1 LHKVLASKAVAAW
14 NLHELAGDVDAFIL
28 YSSAAG
34 VLGDAGQANYAAANV
49 FLDALAAHRKAR
61 GLPAQSLAWGFWEQ
75 RSAMS
80 AHLGDADVARMER
93 SGARGLS
100 SGEGLALLDAAM
112 TIDEALLLPIHL
124 DLPRA
129 ADVPRLLDGLVRR
142 PARRGAAAGAA
153 PGGAAAALER
163 QLAALPE
170 PERDELLL
178 KLVKAQVAV
187 VLGHSGTDSV
197 SAQRVF
203 TEIGFDSLTA
213 IELRN
218 KLNAATGL
226 RLPSTLVFDYPTPL
240 ALAGHLKERL
250 LGAAPAA
257 ASSTPATAQ
266 TDEPIAI
273 VGMACRLP
281 GGANTPEALW
291 RMLMDEG
298 EGISPF
304 PADRGW
310 DLERLF
316 DADPGKRG
324 TSYVKHAGWLHDA
337 GDFDAEFFGMSPR
350 EALATDPQQRL
361 MLEVAW
367 ETLERAG
374 IDPAGLK
381 GSDTGVFIGATAT
394 GYATGPGRLP
404 EDVEGYLV
412 TGTSISVTSG
422 RISYTLGLQG
432 PAVTVDTACSSSLV
446 ALHLACEALRRGEC
460 SSALAGGVTVL
471 STPEVFVEFSRQRG
485 LAGDGRIKAFAE
497 AADGTVFSEGAGM
510 VLVEPL
516 SRARELGHPV
526 LAVVRGSAVNQD
538 GASNGLTAP
547 SGVAQRRVLDRALE
561 AARLTPAD
569 VDVVEGHGTGTMLGD
584 PIEVQALLGV
594 YGQGRQVPLWLGSV
608 KSNFG
613 HTQSIWVTTCSAT
626 LTRS

>member
-1 LHKVLASKAVAAW
+1 VLAAKAVAAW
-14 NLHELAGDVDAFIL
+14 NLHELAGEVDAFIL

-112 TIDEALLLPIHL
+112 TIDEALLLPIYL

-129 ADVPRLLDGLVRR
+129 ADAPRLLDGLVRR
-142 PARRGAAAGAA
+142 PVRRGAAAGTA
-153 PGGAAAALER
+153 PGGATAALER

-240 ALAGHLKERL
+240 ALAGYLKERL
-250 LGAAPAA
+250 LGAE
-257 ASSTPATAQ
+257 PATAPKAPA
-266 TDEPIAI
+266 TAELDEPIAI

-281 GGANTPEALW
+281 GGANSPEALW
-291 RMLMDEG
+291 SLLMDER

-316 DADPGKRG
+316 DPDPDKRG
-324 TSYVKHAGWLHDA
+324 TSYVKLAGWLHEA

-361 MLEVAW
+361 LLEVAW

-374 IDPAGLK
+374 VDPTGLK

-446 ALHLACEALRRGEC
+446 ALH
-460 SSALAGGVTVL
+460 
-471 STPEVFVEFSRQRG
+471 
-485 LAGDGRIKAFAE
+485 
-497 AADGTVFSEGAGM
+497 
-510 VLVEPL
+510 
-516 SRARELGHPV
+516 
-526 LAVVRGSAVNQD
+526 
-538 GASNGLTAP
+538 
-547 SGVAQRRVLDRALE
+547 
-561 AARLTPAD
+561 
-569 VDVVEGHGTGTMLGD
+569 
-584 PIEVQALLGV
+584 
-594 YGQGRQVPLWLGSV
+594 
-608 KSNFG
+608 
-613 HTQSIWVTTCSAT
+613 
-626 LTRS
+626 